1 MYVCIY
7 MYVYICM
14 YIYMYIIKCII
25 FELNHN
31 FLWRKMQNLE
41 SIFESKFAI
50 TLQYNPLSRT
60 PFKSD

>member
-1 MYVCIY
+1 

-50 TLQYNPLSRT
+50 TLQYNP
-60 PFKSD
+60 FKSDTV